1 MRTIWSGF
9 QLRMRLGGNEERM
22 IRDLDH
28 LHDSAVR
35 GNAGEHHAV
44 IAQCLPVIVVDLVAV
59 SVALVDDFLAVKGIS
74 LGILIQDT
82 GVGAQP

>member
-1 MRTIWSGF
+1 MWTVRSGF

>member
-1 MRTIWSGF
+1 MRAVRSGF

-59 SVALVDDFLAVKGIS
+59 SVALGEDFLAGQGLS
-74 LGILIQDT
+74 LGSVILDT
-82 GVGAQP
+82 GVGAPP